1 MKFLIAAGTIA
12 CLAVAAQAIGGVA
25 LLVKANKLIDEETRR
40 KPLGFGAD
48 AQAKAA

>member
-25 LLVKANKLIDEETRR
+25 LLVKASKLIDNET
-40 KPLGFGAD
+40 KPSGFAVD
-48 AQAKAA
+48 TEAKAA